1 MRGAMSSL
9 MDGAFITRRCYLKLG
24 DGTVM
29 SFIRLRADCF
39 FRHWPLKAVGIDEEG
54 YVRAVAM
61 PSHPD
66 RRQVT
71 KVELR
76 VDPVTCDLIEYR
88 YTDQGSCRSFV
99 LVDGEYHEKAAE
111 GEVTQQ
117 TADEPVLPEIM
128 LIPPILPMHGWRKG

>member
-1 MRGAMSSL
+1 
-9 MDGAFITRRCYLKLG
+9 MDGAFIKRRCYLKLG

-54 YVRAVAM
+54 YVRAVAL

-76 VDPVTCDLIEYR
+76 VDPVTSDLIEYR
-88 YTDQGSCRSFV
+88 YTDQGSSRVFA
-99 LVDGEYHEKAAE
+99 LVDGEYLERAPDDQRE
-111 GEVTQQ
+111 
-117 TADEPVLPEIM
+117 
-128 LIPPILPMHGWRKG
+128 